1 LTLKPLLDDAC
12 KQVSNQEVICSV
24 QCPEDVKVQGD
35 PERLAECF
43 DELVMNATH
52 WFDKDEKKIWIE
64 VVSPAPDPLP
74 DFLDSSQ
81 KYVLAHVRDNG
92 CGIQSMEK
100 NRIFDAF
107 FTKRDHGTGLGLALV
122 RRIID
127 GHGGGIIEVGAPGKG
142 ADFEVFLPL
151 SPDEPSQAQKQET
164 EKRSPA
170 RQDR

>member
-1 LTLKPLLDDAC
+1 
-12 KQVSNQEVICSV
+12 VNCSV
-24 QCPEDVKVQGD
+24 KCSPHLKVKGD

-52 WFDKDEKKIWIE
+52 WFDKEEKNIWIE

-81 KYVLAHVRDNG
+81 KYILVHVKDNG
-92 CGIQSMEK
+92 RGIQPEEK

-107 FTKRDHGTGLGLALV
+107 FTKREHGTGLGLALV

-127 GHGGGIIEVGAPGKG
+127 VMVEELSRSDPQEKG
-142 ADFEVFLPL
+142 QTSKCF
-151 SPDEPSQAQKQET
+151 SP
-164 EKRSPA
+164 
-170 RQDR
+170 